1 MGKIHEQ
8 KIRKSKKLTNEN
20 ILRKHYYILLVKK
33 LLNSLTQME
42 SFLDTFNFTSLSKS
56 EV

>member
-1 MGKIHEQ
+1 MGKIRE
-8 KIRKSKKLTNEN
+8 SKKLTNEN
-20 ILRKHYYILLVKK
+20 ILRKHYYIVLVKK

-42 SFLDTFNFTSLSKS
+42 PFLDTFNFTSLSKS